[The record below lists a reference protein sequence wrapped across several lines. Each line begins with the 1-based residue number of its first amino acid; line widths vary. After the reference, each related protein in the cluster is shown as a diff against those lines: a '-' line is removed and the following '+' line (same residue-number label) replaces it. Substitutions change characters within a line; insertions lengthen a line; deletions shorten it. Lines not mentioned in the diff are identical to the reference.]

1 MSGLGLSGLLNRQ
14 MMRNCIKNL
23 FIVLFAVVSLTGCIK
38 EIYPANGTLTD
49 EQMKD
54 YPVSMLLDGLSVDMM
69 AAETAGYYSAYGDQT
84 DFGLPAIHLR
94 TEYMLED
101 LVSVGNVNYNQFNT
115 YVASLYMNSD
125 YQYCGYFWDCYYSW
139 IKGANEIIGMID
151 PETESAEE
159 KDWLGQAYAYR
170 AMFYLDLARLYLPK
184 ENTNITSY
192 QVYGDAKGL
201 TVPKVTEKTTE
212 EDALHNPR
220 LPWEEMFGF
229 ILEDLAAAEKY
240 LEGSAATSYLRP
252 TLAAVYGL
260 YARTCLELGANES
273 ELNYDEQESRA
284 AYIEAARY
292 ARKAV
297 ETSGKTPLTQAQ
309 WENPSTGFNSGS
321 SNNSW
326 IWGLPLSAS
335 STTNVS
341 NFATYMAPEATWGYG
356 CRVLPAI
363 NSRLYSEIPDADFRK
378 HSWLDPEWSEWGG
391 NYEYDYQLCGS
402 EDDQENFVKTAKPYT
417 NIKFRPA
424 TGEVSN
430 YSVGSCS
437 DHPLMRVEEMYFI
450 MMEATV
456 RVGRIT
462 DGIAELNLD
471 PAPRQLEN
479 FLNSY
484 RYTDASYECPS
495 ITSAQFITEMLRQ
508 KRIEFWG
515 EGILMYDYKRLNVGL
530 TRTGSNF
537 DSRFA
542 FDIVGRSPQWN
553 IVIPR
558 GEIQGNSGIT
568 DYQNNPDPSGF
579 YYGTDL

>member
-260 YARTCLELGANES
+260 YARTYLELGANES
-273 ELNYDEQESRA
+273 ELNYDEQESSRIMAEIDESCEQILA
-284 AYIEAARY
+284 AA
-292 ARKAV
+292 
-297 ETSGKTPLTQAQ
+297 P
-309 WENPSTGFNSGS
+309 SGS
-321 SNNSW
+321 RTSN
-326 IWGLPLSAS
+326 PASA
-335 STTNVS
+335 TG
-341 NFATYMAPEATWGYG
+341 W
-356 CRVLPAI
+356 RW
-363 NSRLYSEIPDADFRK
+363 NSRRRARDMCCRCSRA
-378 HSWLDPEWSEWGG
+378 
-391 NYEYDYQLCGS
+391 
-402 EDDQENFVKTAKPYT
+402 KTAW
-417 NIKFRPA
+417 
-424 TGEVSN
+424 
-430 YSVGSCS
+430 C
-437 DHPLMRVEEMYFI
+437 
-450 MMEATV
+450 V
-456 RVGRIT
+456 RRWQTLISWCWW
-462 DGIAELNLD
+462 
-471 PAPRQLEN
+471 
-479 FLNSY
+479 F
-484 RYTDASYECPS
+484 PS
-495 ITSAQFITEMLRQ
+495 PTLLPTLLSWTS
-508 KRIEFWG
+508 
-515 EGILMYDYKRLNVGL
+515 
-530 TRTGSNF
+530 
-537 DSRFA
+537 
-542 FDIVGRSPQWN
+542 
-553 IVIPR
+553 
-558 GEIQGNSGIT
+558 
-568 DYQNNPDPSGF
+568 
-579 YYGTDL
+579 